1 MADAT
6 MPTVSRFRLDRT
18 VPLEPDAVFTHL
30 TDPVRMPRWLP
41 WTERI
46 EAPSGPLDVAGT
58 TFSQRAAT
66 GIRRPGG
73 VVSVDPPRS
82 WHLRLAGGGER
93 VDLEFVLTPRGDD
106 THIGLTADVR
116 NGPGAFGR
124 VVDLVAGRLDR
135 RSWDA
140 ALDRLVADLLRTPA
154 EVATGDL
161 VSLDGGG
168 GVRVAQ
174 VIGADDQA
182 VHLRLFGG
190 RRPTRPA
197 ELDVAS
203 LELSRPRDHHAIH
216 PLIPSLR
223 SAAFSPSRVVA
234 GLLADGGL
242 GVAHL
247 PMTRRAFDD
256 AEPQRAGHAAL
267 PPDAAAAIEAWR
279 DAGGAAFGSEREPLV
294 GALFSVSLQAMGIDG
309 LGFGIV
315 KLLRQQFR
323 GVHVRVYSNT
333 FVERPERIGEAEL
346 ESRPIPTDASGDRPP
361 TAPLAI
367 GHVPLGHATFQAWQP
382 VFVATALVQPDEL
395 VGYEMWKFEKGGFF

>member
-1 MADAT
+1 
-6 MPTVSRFRLDRT
+6 MPTVSRFRLDRS
-18 VPLEPDAVFTHL
+18 VPLERDAVFTHL
-30 TDPVRMPRWLP
+30 TDPSRMPRWLP
-41 WTERI
+41 WTEQI
-46 EAPSGPLDVAGT
+46 EAPTGPLDVAGT
-58 TFSQRAAT
+58 TFLQRAAT

-73 VVSVDPPRS
+73 VISADRPRS

-106 THIGLTADVR
+106 THIALTADVR

-124 VVDLVAGRLDR
+124 VVDLVAARLDR

-154 EVATGDL
+154 DVGAGDL
-161 VSLDGGG
+161 VSVDGGG
-168 GVRVAQ
+168 IVRVAQ
-174 VIGADDQA
+174 VIGLSDHV

-190 RRPTRPA
+190 RRRTRPA

-203 LELSRPRDHHAIH
+203 LEFSRPKDHHAIQ
-216 PLIPSLR
+216 PLTPSLR

-256 AEPQRAGHAAL
+256 AEPQRAGRAAL
-267 PPDAAAAIEAWR
+267 PPDAAALIEAWR
-279 DAGGAAFGSEREPLV
+279 DSGGTAFGSEREPLV
-294 GALFSVSLQAMGIDG
+294 GAFFSVSLQSMGIDG
-309 LGFGIV
+309 LGFGMV

-333 FVERPERIGEAEL
+333 FAQRPERVDEAEL
-346 ESRPIPTDASGDRPP
+346 ESRPFPTDVSGERPP
-361 TAPLAI
+361 TEPLAV
-367 GHVPLGHATFQAWQP
+367 GHVPLGHATFDAWQP
-382 VFVATALVQPDEL
+382 VFVATSLVQPDEL
-395 VGYEMWKFEKGGFF
+395 VGYEIWKFEKGGFL